1 MKKNLIIVVTL
12 FSLIILNIYTKK
24 QDNLLEHMSSIETKD
39 YVAVAWKNK
48 MYVPFCAINNSDRGE
63 QIGIV
68 DNDEN
73 NQIYKYKGYSEDEWL
88 ISFYHSGLMDS
99 SMLMKEIGVSNIP
112 KDLYSEYEWNQ

>member
-1 MKKNLIIVVTL
+1 
-12 FSLIILNIYTKK
+12 
-24 QDNLLEHMSSIETKD
+24 MSSIETKD
-39 YVAVAWKNK
+39 YVAVAWKDK

>member
-1 MKKNLIIVVTL
+1 
-12 FSLIILNIYTKK
+12 
-24 QDNLLEHMSSIETKD
+24 
-39 YVAVAWKNK
+39 
-48 MYVPFCAINNSDRGE
+48 MYVPFCAVNNSDRGE